1 MPASQLRDNPEELA
15 FVLATDAALW
25 RLLEVTV
32 DEECSAHVDR
42 HLGHPFTLP
51 RGSLGPEDVI
61 RLDHQTVTAE
71 GAVVMLRRMAARW
84 GGSYDP
90 RSGRLSG
97 CCLGLVPSVWSSF
110 SR

>member
-1 MPASQLRDNPEELA
+1 MPASPLRDNPEELA

-25 RLLEVTV
+25 RLLQVTV
-32 DEECSAHVDR
+32 DEESSAHLDR
-42 HLGHPFTLP
+42 HHGRPFTLP
-51 RGSLGPEDVI
+51 PGSLGPEDVMV
-61 RLDHQTVTAE
+61 LDHRVVMAE
-71 GAVVMLRRMAARW
+71 GAVAMLRRTAARW

-97 CCLGLVPSVWSSF
+97 CCLGLAPSVWSSF